1 MVGFPETNTAQ
12 MVDALSKPKHIARRF
27 PRYPLDIRVS
37 VHVFREGKTASF
49 WGRSTE
55 FGADGISATLTGE
68 LEAGEVVSMEL
79 SLPIAAVPL
88 KLRAI
93 VRYHQGLRHGFEFL
107 ARTPEQHA
115 AIRQLCETMAARQ

>member
-1 MVGFPETNTAQ
+1 MSET
-12 MVDALSKPKHIARRF
+12 VSKPKHFARRF
-27 PRYPLDIRVS
+27 PRYPLDIRIS
-37 VHVFREGKTASF
+37 VHVFREGKTVSF

-68 LEAGEVVSMEL
+68 VEAGEVVSMEL
-79 SLPIAAVPL
+79 SLPTVAFPL

-107 ARTPEQHA
+107 ARSPEQSE
-115 AIRQLCETMAARQ
+115 AIRRLCETMAAKE

>member
-1 MVGFPETNTAQ
+1 
-12 MVDALSKPKHIARRF
+12 MVDAVSKPKHIVRRF
-27 PRYPLDIRVS
+27 PRYPLDIRVT
-37 VHVFREGKTASF
+37 VHVFREGKTISF

-55 FGADGISATLTGE
+55 FGADGISGTLTGE

-79 SLPIAAVPL
+79 VLPMTSVPL

-107 ARTPEQHA
+107 GRTPEQYE
-115 AIRQLCETMAARQ
+115 AIRNLCETMEARQ

>member
-1 MVGFPETNTAQ
+1 MVESRQSSDFPMSET
-12 MVDALSKPKHIARRF
+12 VSKPKHIARRF

-37 VHVFREGKTASF
+37 VHVFREGKTSSF

-68 LEAGEVVSMEL
+68 LQTGEVVSMEL
-79 SLPIAAVPL
+79 SLPAVSVPL

-107 ARTPEQHA
+107 ARSAEQSE
-115 AIRQLCETMAARQ
+115 AIRQLCETMAARE

>member
-1 MVGFPETNTAQ
+1 MSET
-12 MVDALSKPKHIARRF
+12 VSKPKHITRRF

-37 VHVFREGKTASF
+37 VHVFREGKTVSF

-68 LEAGEVVSMEL
+68 IEAGEVASMEL
-79 SLPIAAVPL
+79 SLPTVTFPL

-107 ARTPEQHA
+107 ARSPEQSE
-115 AIRQLCETMAARQ
+115 AIRQLCESMAAKQ